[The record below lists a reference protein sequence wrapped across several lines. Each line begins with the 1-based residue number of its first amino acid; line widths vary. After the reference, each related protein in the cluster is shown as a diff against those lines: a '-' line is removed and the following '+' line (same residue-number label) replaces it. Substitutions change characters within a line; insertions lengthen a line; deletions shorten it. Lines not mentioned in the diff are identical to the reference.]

1 MRHSYTLPALGAA
14 LLVAAGTGV
23 HLGQSAIDLI
33 DPVHFQGPAVHPRDR
48 GAAIDPTQLAP
59 RAPAFASHYGWEEGN
74 EARAADCGD
83 CDALAARDAYAYSS
97 NVRVE
102 PAVEEHWQAPVR
114 VHRDSH
120 GFIVEELAAEEGWAD
135 RKDQV
140 ERYAYYPIE
149 EEAESQ
155 SKPEDYAAYEE

>member
-1 MRHSYTLPALGAA
+1 MPHSFTLPALGAA

-48 GAAIDPTQLAP
+48 GAAIDEAQRAP

-74 EARAADCGD
+74 EARAADCGG
-83 CDALAARDAYAYSS
+83 CDALAARDAYAHSAY
-97 NVRVE
+97 VQVQ

-120 GFIVEELAAEEGWAD
+120 GFIVEEAAVVDDELAG
-135 RKDQV
+135 RKDL

-149 EEAESQ
+149 EEAGPP